1 MPIAGIL
8 CEYPIAC
15 EIEAAILVPVKLAV
29 FKLFGGVIGGVIGGV
44 ELNKIEYL
52 FIFLL

>member
-15 EIEAAILVPVKLAV
+15 EIEAAILVPVKLAGPLLKTTA
-29 FKLFGGVIGGVIGGV
+29 FKS
-44 ELNKIEYL
+44 
-52 FIFLL
+52 